1 MWGVRV
7 RGGVG
12 IVHIGTLFTLQLIA
26 TVPAPL
32 SGRAKS
38 PRVRVLQ
45 DTGPAYTAPS
55 LTEAPAGH
63 SIALPALATLDHI
76 PFFKLLETSS
86 RSSMLVDQIS
96 PECASCVL
104 IRHSCVATKGHFTEL
119 GQPMQCQGS
128 QAHVTGY

>member
-26 TVPAPL
+26 TVPASL

-38 PRVRVLQ
+38 PRVRVQQ
-45 DTGPAYTAPS
+45 DTGPTYTAPS

-76 PFFKLLETSS
+76 PFFKLLETSYQILNAS
-86 RSSMLVDQIS
+86 RPDL
-96 PECASCVL
+96 
-104 IRHSCVATKGHFTEL
+104 T
-119 GQPMQCQGS
+119 
-128 QAHVTGY
+128 

>member
-7 RGGVG
+7 HGGVG

-38 PRVRVLQ
+38 PSVRVQQ

-76 PFFKLLETSS
+76 PFFKLLETSYQILNAS
-86 RSSMLVDQIS
+86 RPDL
-96 PECASCVL
+96 
-104 IRHSCVATKGHFTEL
+104 T
-119 GQPMQCQGS
+119 
-128 QAHVTGY
+128 